1 VNATSA
7 KVWLAEIWRAW
18 RASLRRPG
26 FLLLAAV
33 VLALGVGSAS
43 AVFTMIDGV
52 LLRPLPYPESR
63 QLVALGR
70 IEQGNVSGTS
80 PEQYQQLGGLPGAA
94 SLGIFKSSTT
104 ATNIAGVGEPVQVP
118 AEAFDH
124 NLLPTLRVQPVLGR
138 NFTAQEDQPHGPP
151 AVLLYHGFWLR
162 RFGGNPAVVG
172 QTMEVE
178 GVTHTIVGVL
188 PAGFDLGQASIALP
202 TAFAANVVNDS
213 QDYTVV
219 ARLAP
224 GATREALAA
233 KVDTRLQAFYIAQGH
248 KAYASD
254 YWLRAHFGAQ
264 DLGAEEHQGQ
274 RATSL
279 MWLACAALLLLIALV
294 NLTNL
299 MMLRAM
305 GRSHEASVR
314 GALGASPWRVAL
326 PSMAEGLLIGLV
338 GVLLGQ
344 ALAALGLLALRTW
357 MPVDWMPV
365 EWTRLGGLSLGW
377 PAWGL
382 AIAVGAFG
390 ALVATLLG
398 LWRGRAA
405 LSMDSLREGGRSG
418 FSRRS
423 GRLGRVLV
431 IAQVALASLLL
442 CAAGIFLRTLLDN
455 AKVDLGF
462 DARGVLTLELAPVRA
477 TYPDAASVGV
487 LSWRLVERLRQIP
500 GVNQATAGTNL
511 PAGDFLGQWSMG
523 GLHVPGGEDFS
534 AQIHA
539 IDPGFFGLFGIHLL
553 QGRVFD
559 DTDVRGGETVAIVNR
574 KFADTYYHGH
584 ALGQTIQRGP
594 FAGMSGAG
602 MFSARIVGVVAD
614 TYQFGP
620 EDPDSVVPILYLSMA
635 QVPDQVLGSFRAF
648 EPLRFAIKV
657 HGSPESYRNAVKLAV
672 AEVAPDQPISHVQ
685 SMAYIVHDTTTDTE
699 FDLMLVGLLGGLA
712 LLLAGVGMYAV
723 MAVAVAAR
731 EREFGVRAALGASP
745 RRLLLLVLRG
755 GLLQIVLGLAAGV
768 VLGAAGS
775 GVLRAVVVQL
785 GRSVFDPWSI
795 LAASVVLG
803 SAGVLAC
810 LVPAVRAGR
819 TAPMHALRG
828 E

>member
-1 VNATSA
+1 MN
-7 KVWLAEIWRAW
+7 VWLAEIWRAW

-26 FLLLAAV
+26 FLLLAAG

-52 LLRPLPYPESR
+52 LLQPLPYPEPHR
-63 QLVALGR
+63 LVALGG
-70 IEQGNVSGTS
+70 IELGDVTGAS
-80 PEQYQQLGGLPGAA
+80 PQQYQQLTGLPGVS
-94 SLGIFKSSTT
+94 SLGIFKADPV
-104 ATNIAGVGEPVQVP
+104 ATNIAGYGEPVQVP
-118 AEAFDH
+118 ALEIDH
-124 NLLPTLRVQPVLGR
+124 NLLPTLRVQPALGR

-172 QTMEVE
+172 QAMEVE
-178 GVTHTIVGVL
+178 GVARTIVGVL
-188 PAGFDLGQASIALP
+188 PEGFDLGQASIALP
-202 TAFAANVVNDS
+202 TAFPAHTPSDS
-213 QDYTVV
+213 TDYTAV
-219 ARLAP
+219 ARLASVT
-224 GATREALAA
+224 TREALAA
-233 KVDTRLQAFYIAQGH
+233 EVETRLHAFYAAQGN
-248 KAYASD
+248 KVYGSD
-254 YWLRAHFGAQ
+254 HWLRSHFGAQ
-264 DLGAEEHQGQ
+264 DFGAEEHSGQ

-294 NLTNL
+294 NLANL

-305 GRSHEASVR
+305 GLSHEASVR

-326 PSMAEGLLIGLV
+326 PSMAEGVLIGLV

-344 ALAALGLLALRTW
+344 ALAALGLFALRMW
-357 MPVDWMPV
+357 MPVDWMAV
-365 EWTRLGGLSLGW
+365 EWTRPGGLSLSW
-377 PAWGL
+377 PAWGM
-382 AIAVGAFG
+382 AIAVGLFG

-398 LWRGRAA
+398 FWRGRAA

-418 FSRRS
+418 FGRRS
-423 GRLGRVLV
+423 GLLGRVLV

-442 CAAGIFLRTLLDN
+442 CAAGVFLRTLLDN

-462 DARGVLTLELAPVRA
+462 EARGVLTFELAPVKA
-477 TYPDAASVGV
+477 TYPDAASVQV
-487 LSWRLVERLRQIP
+487 LSQRLVERLRQIP
-500 GVNQATAGTNL
+500 GVRRAAAGTNL
-511 PAGDFLGQWSMG
+511 PAGDFSGQWRMG

-534 AQIHA
+534 EQLHA
-539 IDPGFFGLFGIHLL
+539 ADPGFFRVFGIHLL
-553 QGRVFD
+553 QGRLFA
-559 DTDVRGGETVAIVNR
+559 DTDVRGGEAVAIVDQ
-574 KFADTYYHGH
+574 KFADKHYLGR
-584 ALGQTIQRGP
+584 ALGQIIQRGL
-594 FAGMSGAG
+594 GAG
-602 MFSARIVGVVAD
+602 MLSARIVGVVAD

-620 EDPDSVVPILYLSMA
+620 EDPDAATPILYLPLA
-635 QVPDQVLGSFRAF
+635 QMPDDVLRAF
-648 EPLRFAIKV
+648 RTYEPLRFAIKV
-657 HGSPESYRNAVKLAV
+657 QGISESYRDAVKQAV
-672 AEVAPDQPISHVQ
+672 AEVAPDQPINHVR
-685 SMAYIVHDTTTDTE
+685 SMAWVVHDITTDTE
-699 FDLMLVGLLGGLA
+699 FNLMLVGLLGGLA

-755 GLLQIVLGLAAGV
+755 GLLQIALGLAAGV

-795 LAASVVLG
+795 LAACVVLG

-810 LVPAVRAGR
+810 LLPAVRAGR
-819 TAPMHALRG
+819 VQPMRALRG

>member
-1 VNATSA
+1 MNT
-7 KVWLAEIWRAW
+7 WLTEIGQAW

-26 FLLLAAV
+26 FLLLAAG

-52 LLRPLPYPESR
+52 LLRPMPYPEPQR
-63 QLVALGR
+63 LVALGEV
-70 IEQGNVSGTS
+70 EQGNVVGAS
-80 PEQYQQLGGLPGAA
+80 PQQYQQLAGLPGAD
-94 SLGIFKSSTT
+94 SLGIFKSDPL
-104 ATNIAGVGEPVQVP
+104 ATNIAGDGEPVQVQ
-118 AEAFDH
+118 AQEFDH
-124 NLLPTLRVQPVLGR
+124 TLLPTLRVQPVLGR
-138 NFTAQEDQPHGPP
+138 NFTAPEDQPHGAP

-172 QTMEVE
+172 KTMQVE
-178 GVTHTIVGVL
+178 GVAHTIVGVL

-202 TAFAANVVNDS
+202 VAFRANTPNDS
-213 QDYTVV
+213 TDYTAV

-224 GATREALAA
+224 GFSREALAA
-233 KVDTRLQAFYIAQGH
+233 QVQTRLHAFYVTQGH

-254 YWLRAHFGAQ
+254 YWLRAHFGTQ
-264 DLGAEEHQGQ
+264 DFGAEEHQGS

-279 MWLACAALLLLIALV
+279 MWLASAALLLLIALV

-305 GRSHEASVR
+305 GRSHDASVR

-326 PSMAEGLLIGLV
+326 PSMAEGVLVGLL

-344 ALAALGLLALRTW
+344 ALAGMGLSAIRTW
-357 MPVDWMPV
+357 MPADWMVVDW
-365 EWTRLGGLSLGW
+365 TRPGGLSLGW
-377 PAWGL
+377 SAWAL
-382 AIAVGAFG
+382 AIAVGLFG

-398 LWRGRAA
+398 LWRGHAA
-405 LSMDSLREGGRSG
+405 LSADSLREGGRSG

-423 GRLGRVLV
+423 GLLGRVLV

-442 CAAGIFLRTLLDN
+442 CAAGVFLRTLLDN

-462 DARGVLTLELAPVRA
+462 DARGVLTFELAPVKT
-477 TYPDAASVGV
+477 TYPDAASVQL
-487 LSWRLVERLRQIP
+487 LSQRLVERLRQIP
-500 GVNQATAGTNL
+500 GVRQAAVGTNL
-511 PAGDFLGQWSMG
+511 PAGDFSGQWRMNM
-523 GLHVPGGEDFS
+523 HVPGGEDFN
-534 AQIHA
+534 AQLHA
-539 IDPGFFGLFGIHLL
+539 ADPGFFGVFGIRLL
-553 QGRVFD
+553 QGRLFAD
-559 DTDVRGGETVAIVNR
+559 ADVRGGEAVAIVNQ
-574 KFADTYYHGH
+574 KFADQHYHGR
-584 ALGQTIQRGP
+584 ALGQIIQRG
-594 FAGMSGAG
+594 SGAD
-602 MFSARIVGVVAD
+602 MLSARIVGVVAS
-614 TYQFGP
+614 TWQFGP
-620 EDPDSVVPILYLSMA
+620 EDPDAATPILYLPLA
-635 QVPDQVLGSFRAF
+635 QMPDDILRAF
-648 EPLRFAIKV
+648 RTYEPLRFAIKV
-657 HGSPESYRNAVKLAV
+657 QGSPDGYGDAVKQAV
-672 AEVAPDQPISHVQ
+672 AEVAPYQPINHVY
-685 SMAYIVHDTTTDTE
+685 SMAWIVRDITRDTK

-768 VLGAAGS
+768 VLGAAGA

-785 GRSVFDPWSI
+785 GRSVFDPWAV
-795 LAASVVLG
+795 LVACVVLAC
-803 SAGVLAC
+803 AGVLAC